1 VETSEFEKIVD
12 ELRFQWRMM
21 WRERVDDKIRAEGIA
36 IRDYPML
43 FVERGLV
50 IVATRD
56 YESLDFSEILQQ
68 RMPAEVSNRVFPLN
82 PSVGGWRKFVRD
94 FISKEK
100 RFTKRGRAIPQEVKP
115 RKRQQLKKGGRGWI
129 HSTQR
134 V

>member
-1 VETSEFEKIVD
+1 VETSEYKKIVD
-12 ELRFQWRMM
+12 ELRTQWRIM

-36 IRDYPML
+36 IRNYPML

-56 YESLDFSEILQQ
+56 YESLDFLEILQHHI
-68 RMPAEVSNRVFPLN
+68 PVEVENKVFPPN

-94 FISKEK
+94 VISKEK
-100 RFTKRGRAIPQEVKP
+100 RFTKRGRMIPTEVKSK
-115 RKRQQLKKGGRGWI
+115 KRQQLKKGGRGWI

-134 V
+134 E